1 MNILIIENDV
11 LEAERLKDLVE
22 KSYPENTNVM
32 RCTTESNEISEWTE
46 EGTNIVFV
54 NKEAWIEKGQDLL
67 ADEKFSRAAIIIT
80 TKEEN
85 AALDAFK
92 FDAESYLRIPV
103 QEADLVKTVDQIIK
117 NKNEISDNGD
127 LSYFKELI
135 ESEKLNK
142 IALTTLEG
150 YTLVSYEDIVRCEA
164 KGNYTNVY
172 FFDGSFL
179 MLTKTLKHYDNILS
193 ERGFFRVHKTH
204 LVNLNYIV
212 SFYKGKNNY
221 VKLKDNTEIEVSV
234 RKKDLLLQKL
244 TT

>member
-11 LEAERLKDLVE
+11 SEAERLKDLFN
-22 KSYPENTNVM
+22 KNYPEITNVV
-32 RCTTESNEISEWTE
+32 CCSTECCEVKESAKV
-46 EGTNIVFV
+46 GPNIVFV
-54 NKEAWIEKGQDLL
+54 NKEDWIEKGKDLL
-67 ADEKFSRAAIIIT
+67 ADEKFSRAAIVIT
-80 TKEEN
+80 TKDKN
-85 AALDAFK
+85 AALEAFK

-117 NKNEISDNGD
+117 NNIEISDNGD

-212 SFYKGKNNY
+212 SFYKGKSNY